1 MVCSATMAGFRT
13 QHPFPEPPTIVLYHA
28 DCADGFGAAWA
39 IWNQF
44 PAARFIPV
52 KHGNPPPIGLQD
64 QRVVIVDFSYARETL
79 ETMAAQT
86 QALLVLD
93 HHITAE
99 KALAGLPYAYFDLK
113 KSGAVLAWEWAHDQ
127 PIPWLLN
134 YIQDKDLWAWAL
146 PSSREINAAV
156 ASYPF
161 DYHLWSQFKQ
171 KELEQ
176 EGRAILRYENELV
189 NKLAAEAISVDF
201 HGAVVPSVHSAI
213 LTSQIGERLSAEH
226 PFCVMWRDRERMGL
240 TWGPL
245 LHPSAVEAIHTPQ
258 GFQSLS
264 DLMAHCRIT
273 RPSLDR
279 SSTVA
284 VSRQSEGTMIPL
296 HDDNPTKLT
305 PVVTIGFIATCV
317 LVFFYEASLPANSGE
332 R

>member
-1 MVCSATMAGFRT
+1 MVCSATMAGSRT
-13 QHPFPEPPTIVLYHA
+13 QHPFSKPPTVVLYHA
-28 DCADGFGAAWA
+28 ECADGFGAAWA

-52 KHGNPPPIGLQD
+52 KHGNPPPAGLQD

-99 KALAGLPYAYFDLK
+99 NALVGLPYAYFDMK

-161 DYHLWSQFKQ
+161 DYHL
-171 KELEQ
+171 
-176 EGRAILRYENELV
+176 
-189 NKLAAEAISVDF
+189 
-201 HGAVVPSVHSAI
+201 
-213 LTSQIGERLSAEH
+213 
-226 PFCVMWRDRERMGL
+226 
-240 TWGPL
+240 
-245 LHPSAVEAIHTPQ
+245 
-258 GFQSLS
+258 
-264 DLMAHCRIT
+264 
-273 RPSLDR
+273 
-279 SSTVA
+279 
-284 VSRQSEGTMIPL
+284 
-296 HDDNPTKLT
+296 
-305 PVVTIGFIATCV
+305 
-317 LVFFYEASLPANSGE
+317 
-332 R
+332 